1 MNYNKWLQLFDE
13 VPVEKLHKIHFYLE
27 KSEDYEACDKLK
39 KYIDSRIR
47 DNKLKEILEC

>member
-13 VPVEKLHKIHFYLE
+13 VPVEKLHELLKDLE
-27 KSEDYEACDKLK
+27 KNEYYEHCDKLK

-47 DNKLKEILEC
+47 DNKLKEIFEC

>member
-13 VPVEKLHKIHFYLE
+13 FTVEKLYELLKDLE

-47 DNKLKEILEC
+47 DNKLKEILE